1 MHRVKTEFTP
11 GDLIADRY
19 EVRRVLGRGGM
30 GRVYL
35 VTDRETG
42 QRLALKTILPQYAAN
57 EYAVRRFIREV
68 TAIRRFNHPAIVK
81 IYDARRVGPLMFYTM
96 DYVQGKSL
104 RDWLSERGRLGLGS
118 TVRILAL
125 LAHALEHAHQ
135 FTIHRDISPEN
146 VMILSNGTI
155 RLLDFGLVKLT
166 DADAAFTRIG
176 ISLGKQHYQ
185 APEQR
190 ASAAE
195 VDPRADI
202 YSMGVLFYEMLSGK
216 LPFPDVPLTELVPNL
231 PSQCDGFV
239 AKAMAD
245 LPEKRFATARE
256 FRLALMDIYD
266 QATGPKPPEAQ
277 PPAPEPL
284 AREASQ
290 QVARPPMAAPARL
303 AAVWARPGEWWRRLV
318 RWRQRRG
325 G

>member
-245 LPEKRFATARE
+245 LPEKRFATAQDDYRAWNLRHQELQVESDRLGSLSGAEPGDVEKLDKLLELLAKIRE
-256 FRLALMDIYD
+256 RRDKLRREE
-266 QATGPKPPEAQ
+266 EA
-277 PPAPEPL
+277 
-284 AREASQ
+284 
-290 QVARPPMAAPARL
+290 PMT
-303 AAVWARPGEWWRRLV
+303 VV
-318 RWRQRRG
+318 RWPDESPE
-325 G
+325 